1 MTHAHRILVVEDEPN
16 VGFGLQFNLE
26 EEGYDVTLVET
37 LHAARARIGD
47 GWDLVLLDV
56 MLPDGDG
63 MQWCRELRARGDLTP
78 VLMLTARATA
88 EDTVDG
94 LEAGADDYLAKPFTL
109 EVLLGRVRARL
120 RRSTW
125 QAAPR
130 PAQLAEI
137 GALSVDFDACTAQ
150 RGGAPVELTAL
161 EMKLL
166 RYLLDHTGRAV
177 PREELLSQ
185 VWGVSASVTTRTV
198 DNFIMRLRRLVER
211 DASEP
216 EVIVTVRGVGY
227 RLEG

>member
-1 MTHAHRILVVEDEPN
+1 MTRSHRILVVEDEPN

-26 EEGYDVTLVET
+26 QEGYDVTLVET
-37 LHAARARIGD
+37 LHAASARIGD

-63 MQWCRELRARGDLTP
+63 MAWCRELRAKGDLTP
-78 VLMLTARATA
+78 VLMLTARASA

-130 PAQLAEI
+130 PGQQTNI
-137 GALSVDFDACTAQ
+137 GALRVDFEACTAQ
-150 RGGAPVELTAL
+150 REGEAVELTAL
-161 EMKLL
+161 ELKLL

-211 DASEP
+211 DAGEP
-216 EVIVTVRGVGY
+216 DVIVTVRGIGY